1 MTNIEKALN
10 SIQKAHE
17 IRGNK
22 SAFLKEEA
30 LPIRDMIKQIKGDK
44 SLSPTGKAEK
54 IKELKEKQTEIFMRK
69 VSLRKQE
76 YQRNLQEAK
85 TIAKG
90 IIESNVVYPDDA
102 TKLKFSRELS
112 ELKFKI
118 SMLDTRASMKE
129 IASFVDN
136 LNDAGSATLLLESF
150 HEIAGKFSNT
160 SNADGFKS
168 ELTQLYKRVQTEFT
182 PEEVIEAESII
193 ETADSSMN
201 NRLFTL
207 VMPGDNPSLNP
218 EYSLINEVFSREAT
232 RFYQDPEAYYES
244 KGLESPAP
252 AVDKKEEKVKED
264 KEVDPEAQR
273 YMDIQR
279 RISELLAQ
287 TRPNSDG
294 GNGE

>member
-1 MTNIEKALN
+1 MTNIEKAIT
-10 SIQKAHE
+10 SIQNAYE

-22 SAFLKEEA
+22 TGFLKEEA
-30 LPIRDMIKQIKGDK
+30 LPIRDMIKKIKGDT
-44 SLSPTGKAEK
+44 SLSPKGKAEK
-54 IKELKEKQTEIFMRK
+54 IGELKKEQTEIFMRK

-85 TIAKG
+85 TIAKSV
-90 IIESNVVYPDDA
+90 IESNVIYPDDA

-150 HEIAGKFSNT
+150 HEIAGKFSDT

-168 ELTQLYKRVQTEFT
+168 ELTQLYKRVQKEFT
-182 PEEVIEAESII
+182 PEEVIEAEGII
-193 ETADSSMN
+193 EAADSNMN

-218 EYSLINEVFSREAT
+218 EFSLINEVFSREAT
-232 RFYQDPEAYYES
+232 RFYQEPEAYYDS
-244 KGLESPAP
+244 KGLESPTL
-252 AVDKKEEKVKED
+252 AVDQKEEKAEKAKEI
-264 KEVDPEAQR
+264 DPEAQR
-273 YMDIQR
+273 YIDIQR

-287 TRPNSDG
+287 TRPNNDG
-294 GNGE
+294 GNE